1 MELVDVHYNLELECE
16 YGHPVEIET
25 YFCHKCS
32 QYHQEQNIDYSK
44 IMVKL
49 PSRVVHSIP
58 GNKMMLKRMLFEKNK
73 EILEDK
79 RWKTEL
85 TNQDLQIFER
95 IAGHLNRRLGYV

>member
-44 IMVKL
+44 N
-49 PSRVVHSIP
+49 S
-58 GNKMMLKRMLFEKNK
+58 FEV
-73 EILEDK
+73 LEAFTPKKKDG
-79 RWKTEL
+79 E
-85 TNQDLQIFER
+85 N
-95 IAGHLNRRLGYV
+95 H